1 MVQRIKF
8 LPKIAVSNI
17 LEGDIARRC
26 TAGIFYACT
35 QNISGA
41 APVWNC
47 NGTTAFEVLDNGSAA
62 PSFFAAKRT
71 NISEMSN
78 AERTC
83 LEGKHSTQQAT
94 GAHETGIQSIVE
106 ITYRMV
112 LHIEVPETRKRL
124 NDMFFDWLAFVEDL
138 DSDRV
143 RKMVWAYHDLN
154 YTLDSIANL
163 AEHSRYMHR
172 IRFPELYRHE
182 KAATEFP

>member
-1 MVQRIKF
+1 MVQRIQI
-8 LPKIAVSNI
+8 LPKIAMSTTY
-17 LEGDIARRC
+17 EGEKARHDI
-26 TAGIFYACT
+26 AGIFYACT

-41 APVWNC
+41 APVWRL
-47 NGTTAFEVLDNGSAA
+47 NGPTALVVVDNGSAA

-143 RKMVWAYHDLN
+143 REMVWAYHDLN
-154 YTLDSIANL
+154 YILDSIADL